1 MRKETLHR
9 PGAETGRNVSLLF
22 STCDLI
28 CMCLVGVSS
37 PSVHLGKKKNKNK
50 KPNSM
55 KLK

>member
-37 PSVHLGKKKNKNK
+37 PSVHLGKKKTKIKN
-50 KPNSM
+50 PT
-55 KLK
+55 L